1 MHPTGV
7 TSAAWVIAAAPSK
20 APFYVA
26 GGLLACWAVALAVA
40 GITHPGFPGS
50 ERRARAVMG
59 ATAVLVL
66 TTMAM
71 AVATASNEAPA
82 KHEQA
87 TAPAPAAGGGAA
99 GGGGASHALKLA
111 ADPSGKLAFDR
122 KQASAGAGQVSVDF
136 TNRSPVPHNVTFERG
151 TKVLAA
157 TKTITASTATVTAN
171 LPRGTYVYF
180 CSVDAHRQGGM
191 QGTLTVR

>member
-7 TSAAWVIAAAPSK
+7 ASAAWVIAAAPSK

-26 GGLLACWAVALAVA
+26 GGLLACWAVALALG
-40 GITHPGFPGS
+40 GITRPGFPGS
-50 ERRARAVMG
+50 DRGARAVMG
-59 ATAVLVL
+59 VTAVLVL
-66 TTMAM
+66 TTLAM
-71 AVATASNEAPA
+71 AVVTGSTETPEKRAQASTPR
-82 KHEQA
+82 
-87 TAPAPAAGGGAA
+87 A
-99 GGGGASHALKLA
+99 GGGGVASPALKLA

-122 KQASAGAGQVSVDF
+122 KQATAGAGKVTVDF
-136 TNRSPVPHNVTFERG
+136 TNRSPVPHNLTIARG

-157 TKTITASTATVTAN
+157 TKTITASTATATAN